1 MTESSNIQFVSRV
14 PHLSELN
21 DVAPRPAR
29 EFIPSW
35 WKNMPANHAVD
46 TVFPEAPTAKSCPGF
61 PDFLTQGY
69 VVPMWADTTLRFDS
83 NSGKWQWR
91 CGQPGS
97 PYRINYFDP
106 IQFLKYAPASHLG
119 VQATAV
125 FQLESP
131 WRIITPP
138 GYSIYQFPMFY
149 HFDRDFSVLPGIV
162 DTDIYSIVHHETF
175 YFGDGE
181 EVFIKRGT
189 PLVHI
194 IPFKRTDFEL
204 VVRDA
209 TQEDEDAFAK
219 HYLDLKSTFKGRYQ
233 QHQRDMRKQ
242 LEDNNG

>member
-1 MTESSNIQFVSRV
+1 MSTSSNIQFVSRV
-14 PHLSELN
+14 PHLSELE

-29 EFIPSW
+29 EFIPAW

-46 TVFPEAPTAKSCPGF
+46 TVFPEMPTAKSCPGF
-61 PDFLTQGY
+61 PDFFTEGF
-69 VVPMWADTTLRFDS
+69 VVPMWADTTFKFDKS
-83 NSGKWQWR
+83 TSEWQWR
-91 CGQPGS
+91 CGQTGS
-97 PYRINYFDP
+97 PYKINVFNP

-119 VQATAV
+119 IEATAV

-138 GYSIYQFPMFY
+138 GYSIFQFPMFY
-149 HFDRDFSVLPGIV
+149 HFDRNFSVLPGIV

-194 IPFKRTDFEL
+194 LPFKRIDFNL
-204 VVRDA
+204 TIRDA
-209 TQEDEDAFAK
+209 TEEDEIAFEK
-219 HYLDLKSTFKGRYQ
+219 HSLDLKSTFKGRYQ
-233 QHQRDMRKQ
+233 QHQRDMRKI
-242 LEDNNG
+242 LEENND